1 MPDRKITPD
10 SGPASGDDP
19 LANATSKAQARP
31 KRRNRVILSCLE
43 CRRRKMKC
51 DRGEPCTP
59 CRTAGHECVYV
70 ANPKEGDPAFR
81 QKLVEMKEAK
91 DALDESLR
99 PTAGDRAHRQ
109 GATSARRKRAK
120 GDEQELSS
128 EEESDGSADDA
139 YLQPTPLA
147 VQDAAYGDSGDDEDH
162 DGVEELGVRI
172 GRMRLGERIGG
183 LFRPRIADEVSSTL
197 APASQGRIP
206 FAPAPVAGVPSQ
218 GQQRAHLEPST
229 SIIFGDVP
237 VNVGVTKHIPPR
249 HIADRLLEQYWNAVH
264 PVARILHRPS
274 FAQRYETLWECIE
287 NGQQVS
293 ASLAAIVSAVLLSA
307 TVSMTDERDLQAWN
321 TSRTALQSQLKVGTE
336 HALSKANVLRRTKL
350 EVLQAFVAYMLATSV
365 GQMTRAHSV
374 LSGMLI
380 RQAECM
386 GLHRDP
392 TEFGFSPVECHVRR
406 LIWYQIC
413 YLDLKS
419 SEVQGPRTF
428 IHHDGYT
435 TQLPLDVKVLN
446 KEAVWNDLILST
458 IRFECEEMRRR
469 CYAHRNRVDQ
479 RKMTLTRAVA
489 KIDEFRVAMDAKY
502 GPYLNSATQ
511 NPIQKMASVLLKLF
525 VSMLYILPLHRYM
538 NSVTYR
544 VPDRLR
550 QIVLMK
556 GTEALEAAVA
566 LETEPDLQTWAWYAP
581 SYQRYHTAFL
591 LLVEMFNYPRRR
603 EANRIWRCLDFI
615 CAEPLAKLPPF
626 TSINPTPTFDE
637 IIEHRAVKAR
647 YLLGMISDQ
656 LRALH
661 TAKRSKVPAHFNE
674 AMIGVT
680 PQDNRD
686 ITDPRMPLNYAYG
699 EPEVPAPGLP
709 PDPRLVADSHQQ
721 PPPTIKVSHQPPGE
735 ILDQWNG
742 FGQAPQHTEN
752 AFPSSSGSS
761 PWGQPTY
768 SDMSGDGHV
777 QGYGQYQTHA
787 SYATS
792 TSPEEEGL
800 PTNIDPQ
807 LLEID
812 WELWDTMFPP
822 QANDGNLDLSDSY
835 EWNSHGQEG
844 VYYYPQG
851 PLL

>member
-1 MPDRKITPD
+1 
-10 SGPASGDDP
+10 
-19 LANATSKAQARP
+19 
-31 KRRNRVILSCLE
+31 
-43 CRRRKMKC
+43 
-51 DRGEPCTP
+51 
-59 CRTAGHECVYV
+59 
-70 ANPKEGDPAFR
+70 
-81 QKLVEMKEAK
+81 MKEAR

-99 PTAGDRAHRQ
+99 PTAGDHLQVHRQ
-109 GATSARRKRAK
+109 GATSSRRKRAK
-120 GDEQELSS
+120 GDEQQLSS
-128 EEESDGSADDA
+128 EESDGSADDA
-139 YLQPTPLA
+139 FLQPTPLA
-147 VQDAAYGDSGDDEDH
+147 VQDAAYGDSGDDEDD
-162 DGVEELGVRI
+162 DGLEELGVRI

-197 APASQGRIP
+197 APASQGHIP
-206 FAPAPVAGVPSQ
+206 FAPAPVPEAPSHSQ
-218 GQQRAHLEPST
+218 SQHRAQLEPST
-229 SIIFGDVP
+229 SIIFGEVP
-237 VNVGVTKHIPPR
+237 GSVGITRHIPPR

-307 TVSMTDERDLQAWN
+307 TVSMTDERDFEAWN
-321 TSRTALQSQLKVGTE
+321 TSRAALQSQLKVGTE
-336 HALSKANVLRRTKL
+336 HALSKANVLKRTRL

-374 LSGMLI
+374 LSGMVI

-392 TEFGFSPVECHVRR
+392 TEFGFSPVEGHVRR

-428 IHHDGYT
+428 IHHDSYT

-566 LETEPDLQTWAWYAP
+566 LETDPDLQTWAWYAP

-615 CAEPLAKLPPF
+615 CAEPLARLPPS
-626 TSINPTPTFDE
+626 TSTNHTPTFDE

-674 AMIGVT
+674 SMIGVT

-686 ITDPRMPLNYAYG
+686 ITDPRMPLNYAHG
-699 EPEVPAPGLP
+699 EPEIPSAPLP
-709 PDPRLVADSHQQ
+709 GTLPVADSHQQ

-735 ILDQWNG
+735 ILSQWNG
-742 FGQAPQHTEN
+742 FGQEPQHTEN
-752 AFPSSSGSS
+752 PFASSSGSS
-761 PWGQPTY
+761 PWGQPSY

-777 QGYGQYQTHA
+777 HGYGH
-787 SYATS
+787 YAMHPPYTTS

-835 EWNSHGQEG
+835 EWNPQGQAGG
-844 VYYYPQG
+844 VYPQV
-851 PLL
+851 PFM